1 MPRNRVLIIDE
12 DLPRRLA
19 TELDKRG
26 RSASTVASLGFAG
39 ATDPAL
45 LTDLTQLGP
54 VLEWVLV
61 TGDDAMPWE
70 HSDVI
75 ASTGATIATIDPR
88 RPDRVTQDAWRRD
101 IVHRWG
107 HAMQLQEAGAVRRY
121 SIASNRLWAPRKR
134 HLALGS

>member
-19 TELDKRG
+19 AELNKRG

-39 ATDPAL
+39 AKDPAL
-45 LTDLTQLGP
+45 LADLTQLGP

-70 HSDVI
+70 HMDAI
-75 ASTGATIATIDPR
+75 TETNATVATIDPR
-88 RPDRVTQDAWRRD
+88 RPKGITQDAWRRD
-101 IVHRWG
+101 VVHRWG
-107 HAMQLQEAGAVRRY
+107 HKMQLQKAGSVRRY
-121 SIASNRLWAPRKR
+121 SLATNLIWRPRKR
-134 HLALGS
+134 HIALG

>member
-26 RSASTVASLGFAG
+26 RSATTVAALGFAG
-39 ATDPAL
+39 AKDPAL
-45 LTDLTQLGP
+45 LADLTQLGP

-70 HSDVI
+70 HSTVLTD
-75 ASTGATIATIDPR
+75 TGATIATVDPR
-88 RPDRVTQDAWRRD
+88 RPKGITQDAWRRD
-101 IVHRWG
+101 VVHRWG
-107 HAMQLQEAGAVRRY
+107 HTMQLQEPGSVRRY
-121 SIASNRLWAPRKR
+121 SFAASREWTPRKR
-134 HLALGS
+134 HLGLGG